1 MPRRNANVDRSRRQ
15 APTVGAAYV
24 AAVRADHLAHC
35 ADCRAVDA
43 EIEARAV
50 ENAASIARR
59 DRRQL
64 GLDCRVMR
72 VLESA

>member
-1 MPRRNANVDRSRRQ
+1 MATEIVPAPERAENA
-15 APTVGAAYV
+15 GAVYV
-24 AAVRADHLAHC
+24 AAARAEHLAHC

-43 EIEARAV
+43 EIEARAA

-64 GLDCRVMR
+64 GLHLASTKAV
-72 VLESA
+72 V